1 MKFQAKTLAIIVIV
15 NCLFVE
21 PLGAMHESGHDLTDE
36 EWLIVKGRLD
46 LLDGVNYMPTLL
58 PTIMRHRDVLELT
71 KQQIKSFRNWR
82 KQHYGDMVMVM
93 NTIINK
99 RIDFKKASLN
109 PKTSE
114 VELVEMQSDILSLHK
129 KLLEIK
135 LSCRKM
141 IVDSFTEEQW
151 DNFAFAVADNPK
163 LASLIQ
169 Q

>member
-1 MKFQAKTLAIIVIV
+1 MSIKAKTLAVILIL

-21 PLGAMHESGHDLTDE
+21 PLGAMHESEHDLSDDE
-36 EWLIVKGRLD
+36 WSIVMGRLE

-71 KQQIKSFRNWR
+71 KQQISSFRNWR
-82 KQHYGDMVMVM
+82 KQHYGNMVEVM

-109 PKTSE
+109 PRTSDE
-114 VELVEMQSDILSLHK
+114 ELIKMQSDILNLHK

-141 IVDSFTEEQW
+141 LVDTFTEAQW
-151 DNFAFAVADNPK
+151 DIFAFAVADHPK

>member
-1 MKFQAKTLAIIVIV
+1 MIFQAKTLAIILIV

-21 PLGAMHESGHDLTDE
+21 PLWAMHESDHNLSDE
-36 EWLIVKGRLD
+36 EWSIVMGRLE
-46 LLDGVNYMPTLL
+46 LLDSVNYMPTLL

-71 KQQIKSFRNWR
+71 KQQINSFRNWR
-82 KQHYGDMVMVM
+82 KQHYGNMVEVM

-109 PKTSE
+109 PKTSDE
-114 VELVEMQSDILSLHK
+114 ELIEMQNDILNLHK
-129 KLLEIK
+129 KLLQIK

-141 IVDSFTEEQW
+141 LVDTFTEAQW
-151 DNFAFAVADNPK
+151 DNFIFAVADHPK
-163 LASLIQ
+163 LAGLIQ

>member
-1 MKFQAKTLAIIVIV
+1 MKFQAKTLAVILIL

-21 PLGAMHESGHDLTDE
+21 PLGAMHESEHDLTDD

-58 PTIMRHRDVLELT
+58 PTIMRHRDVLDLT
-71 KQQIKSFRNWR
+71 KQQISSFRNWR
-82 KQHYGDMVMVM
+82 KQHYGNMVEVM

-99 RIDFKKASLN
+99 RVDFKKASLN
-109 PKTSE
+109 PKASDE
-114 VELVEMQSDILSLHK
+114 ELIKMQSDILNLHK

-141 IVDSFTEEQW
+141 LVDSFTEEQW
-151 DNFAFAVADNPK
+151 DNFAFAVADHPT
-163 LASLIQ
+163 LGSLIQ

>member
-1 MKFQAKTLAIIVIV
+1 MKFQAKTLAVILILS
-15 NCLFVE
+15 CLFVE
-21 PLGAMHESGHDLTDE
+21 PLGAMHESEHDLTDD

-58 PTIMRHRDVLELT
+58 PTIMRHRDVLDLT
-71 KQQIKSFRNWR
+71 KQQISSFRNWR
-82 KQHYGDMVMVM
+82 KQHYGNMVEVM

-99 RIDFKKASLN
+99 RVDFKKASLN
-109 PKTSE
+109 PKASDE
-114 VELVEMQSDILSLHK
+114 ELIKMQSDILNLHK

-141 IVDSFTEEQW
+141 LVDSFTEEQW
-151 DNFAFAVADNPK
+151 DNFAFAVADHPT
-163 LASLIQ
+163 LGSLIQ